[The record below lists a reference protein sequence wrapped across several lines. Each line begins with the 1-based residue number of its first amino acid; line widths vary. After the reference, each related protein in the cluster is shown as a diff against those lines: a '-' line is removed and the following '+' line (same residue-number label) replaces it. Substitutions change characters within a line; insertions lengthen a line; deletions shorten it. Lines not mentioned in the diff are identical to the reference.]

1 MSITANPERNLPRL
15 SAPRDGLR
23 LILETALDAVV
34 VMKSDGVVAEWNDRA
49 ADAFGWSR
57 DETVGRIMADLIIPE
72 RSREAHRNGIRRYL
86 ESGKGEVLGRRF
98 ELSGLRKNGEEFPVE
113 LSISPIQNDES
124 ILFVGCLRD
133 ITERNALRL
142 ARVELARVMQI
153 MAMGEMAASIA
164 HEINQPLAAIV
175 ANGNAGLRLLTSA
188 TPDLEEARA
197 ALRCIVN
204 DSHRASEVIGG
215 IRLMY
220 KKDDHAKAPQDINE
234 LIREVLTL
242 VRGEVEHQR
251 ISVRMELFGKLP
263 QVPGNQVQ
271 LRQVFVNL
279 IMNAV
284 DAMSTVVGRPRILRL
299 KTQVHEFNNLLIT
312 VEDSG
317 MGIDPKN
324 IDRIFEAFFTTKSH
338 GMGMGLS
345 ICRSMIESHDG
356 RLSVSVGQPHGSIF
370 HVLLPTVAAGGSR
383 DGDAN
388 LD

>member
-1 MSITANPERNLPRL
+1 
-15 SAPRDGLR
+15 
-23 LILETALDAVV
+23 
-34 VMKSDGVVAEWNDRA
+34 
-49 ADAFGWSR
+49 
-57 DETVGRIMADLIIPE
+57 
-72 RSREAHRNGIRRYL
+72 
-86 ESGKGEVLGRRF
+86 
-98 ELSGLRKNGEEFPVE
+98 LSGLRKNGEEFPVE

-197 ALRCIVN
+197 ALKCIVN

-324 IDRIFEAFFTTKSH
+324 IDRIFDAFFTTKSH

-345 ICRSMIESHDG
+345 ICRSVIESHDG
-356 RLSVSVGQPHGSIF
+356 RLSVSVGRPHGSIF

-383 DGDAN
+383 DGVAN